1 MIGGGLIFLV
11 LAFLYVA
18 YFWKR
23 KQDLWDGYYFM
34 TKDEAIDIGFPW
46 NTATIYRSCS
56 HDEDVFSN
64 ILLTWEIIWVEY
76 DEKEI
81 RAKVVEDNHEII
93 YHIQKGEFVGE
104 ECMEIQ

>member
-1 MIGGGLIFLV
+1 MRWILF
-11 LAFLYVA
+11 YD
-18 YFWKR
+18 KR
-23 KQDLWDGYYFM
+23 WGYCD
-34 TKDEAIDIGFPW
+34 TGFPW
-46 NTATIYRSCS
+46 NTAAIYRSCS
-56 HDEDVFSN
+56 HDERVCSN

-81 RAKVVEDNHEII
+81 RAKVVENNHEII